1 MFVFLWQQLLQILSW
16 YFFIYATWSLLYFL
30 FFSVWWFDPA
40 LNVIP
45 RQCTM
50 GYKWKKIFVPVF
62 LLFTWEIH
70 SSPLLEVYG
79 AHYSWYSSPMCSLR
93 WEDWLA
99 SKKITQLVFVAFTQS
114 HHHHISSSLGF
125 FCCLFYIVPNWVI
138 FQDRSARFWHHQ
150 QDWNI

>member
-1 MFVFLWQQLLQILSW
+1 MTATFADIIMVFFYLCHMI
-16 YFFIYATWSLLYFL
+16 FTI
-30 FFSVWWFDPA
+30 FSVFQCLMIWFSPKCDP
-40 LNVIP
+40 
-45 RQCTM
+45 QTM
-50 GYKWKKIFVPVF
+50 YNGLYMKNNFVPVF
-62 LLFTWEIH
+62 LLFTLEIQ
-70 SSPLLEVYG
+70 SNPLLEVYG

-138 FQDRSARFWHHQ
+138 FQDRSARFWHHL